1 MPFDANKFNFTRV
14 KHDEILFELSASC
27 DGDNELS
34 TSCDADNESNMTVS
48 FK

>member
-14 KHDEILFELSASC
+14 KHDEILFELSTGCDGERSTGC
-27 DGDNELS
+27 DGDNEG
-34 TSCDADNESNMTVS
+34 NVTVS